1 MAVAA
6 EFALDGFVCRVANAP
21 PDFARRAVPRAAV
34 AVSIVVVDRAMD
46 GAPSVR
52 SVARQRVALI
62 GRA

>member
-1 MAVAA
+1 
-6 EFALDGFVCRVANAP
+6 
-21 PDFARRAVPRAAV
+21 V